1 MTKPAVY
8 LETSVVGYATSRPSR
23 DLVVAG
29 HQQITREWFALRAQ
43 RYELFVSQLVASEA
57 SGGDEEAARRRS
69 AFLQGIQRLGI
80 TDAAGKLAARLVES
94 GAVPRKAAE
103 DALHIAIAAVQGVDY
118 LLTWNCK
125 HIANASMRQA
135 IEGVCRA
142 AGYEPPVI
150 CTPEELMND
159 EQV

>member
-8 LETSVVGYATSRPSR
+8 LETSVVGYATSRLSR
-23 DLVVAG
+23 DLVVAA
-29 HQQITREWFALRAQ
+29 HQQITREWFVSRAQ
-43 RYELFVSQLVASEA
+43 RYELFVSQLVVSEA
-57 SGGDEEAARRRS
+57 SGGDEDAARERA
-69 AFLQGIQRLGI
+69 AFLQRLPRLGI
-80 TDAAGKLAARLVES
+80 TGAAGELAAKLVES

-103 DALHIAIAAVQGVDY
+103 DALHIAVAAVHGVDY

-125 HIANASMRQA
+125 HIANATMRQA
-135 IEGVCRA
+135 IEGVCRE